1 MSKDEDGTGV
11 LGLEDEGTFDWLDL
25 VLDGAS
31 TTWADLEDDMFTL
44 LVVGLFRG
52 LAVPLTDSALE
63 EPFAGDVDTEALV
76 LTSEVGER
84 GRGVVVVEGGF
95 GGVDLLLVGASTLKD
110 EFSSDLVENLSG
122 CVALLLIDWR
132 LGVFLAIFG
141 KSVEQLENL
150 ESAWSEWKSVRRRVL
165 TVSTVRKEPRGE
177 GRLSA
182 A

>member
-76 LTSEVGER
+76 LTSEVRER

-95 GGVDLLLVGASTLKD
+95 GGVDLLFVGASTLKD

-132 LGVFLAIFG
+132 LGVFLA
-141 KSVEQLENL
+141 
-150 ESAWSEWKSVRRRVL
+150 VRVNNEASHMTHFDLKGCGIL
-165 TVSTVRKEPRGE
+165 TRTAICC
-177 GRLSA
+177 LSLLLLDA
-182 A
+182 SYCC